1 MTDDDKLVFHSDLN
15 EMVFKIIVVGD
26 PSVGKTSLLTKF
38 STKKF
43 KNQYIPTVGVNIV
56 KEQLTLG
63 KNLINLM
70 LWDIAGQRV

>member
-26 PSVGKTSLLTKF
+26 PSVGTTSLLTKF